1 MVRVLLSR
9 PSAILTMKVGFL
21 YKAHTFSDANP
32 RYGRHSMHLFL
43 EQLLNGMAIGSI
55 YALAT
60 LGLAL
65 VYGILRILHVAHAA
79 VYTVGAYLGLFFFK
93 MTQSL
98 LVACLGAM
106 ACCALVGVTIERL
119 VYFPLLKYP
128 PYVPLIAS
136 IAILLALEEVC
147 RLVAGP
153 YILTFPAPL
162 PFPAMHVFG
171 VHVPSS
177 VLTIFAVTGAILIFL
192 WVLTTRTE
200 TGLAMRAVSQ
210 DLAIA
215 GAMGIDAHA
224 VVSFTFALGSAIAAV
239 AGILVGI
246 YYNQVYA
253 TMGSVP
259 AYKTLALI
267 VVGGLGSVPGAVA
280 ASLLL
285 GVAETLL
292 IGYAHVPLPRDAL
305 AFIAM
310 IAVLMWRSEGLFGS
324 R

>member
-1 MVRVLLSR
+1 
-9 PSAILTMKVGFL
+9 
-21 YKAHTFSDANP
+21 
-32 RYGRHSMHLFL
+32 MHLFL
-43 EQLLNGMAIGSI
+43 EQLLNGVAIGSI
-55 YALAT
+55 YALVT

-79 VYTVGAYLGLFFFK
+79 VYTVGAYLGLLFFK
-93 MTQSL
+93 VSGSL
-98 LVACLGAM
+98 LVGCAGAM
-106 ACCALVGVTIERL
+106 AGCAVLGIAIERL
-119 VYFPLLKYP
+119 IYFPLLKYP

-153 YILTFPAPL
+153 YILTFPAKL
-162 PFPAMHVFG
+162 PFPSLNLLG
-171 VHVPSS
+171 VDIPSS
-177 VLTIFAVTGAILIFL
+177 VTGILCITAGILAFL
-192 WVLTTRTE
+192 WFLTTRTE
-200 TGLAMRAVSQ
+200 TGLAMRAVAQ
-210 DLAIA
+210 DLTIA
-215 GAMGIDAHA
+215 DAMGINSHA
-224 VVSFTFALGSAIAAV
+224 VVSLTFAVGSAIAAV

-246 YYNQVYA
+246 YYNQVYS

-259 AYKTLALI
+259 AYKTLAII

-285 GVAETLL
+285 GIAETLL
-292 IGYAHVPLPRDAL
+292 IGYAHIPLPRDAL
-305 AFIAM
+305 AFLAM

>member
-1 MVRVLLSR
+1 MR
-9 PSAILTMKVGFL
+9 
-21 YKAHTFSDANP
+21 
-32 RYGRHSMHLFL
+32 LFL
-43 EQLLNGMAIGSI
+43 EQLLNGVAIGSI
-55 YALAT
+55 YALVT

-79 VYTVGAYLGLFFFK
+79 VYTVGAYLGLLFFNL
-93 MTQSL
+93 TGSL
-98 LVACLGAM
+98 LWGTLAAMLG
-106 ACCALVGVTIERL
+106 CALLGIIIERL

-136 IAILLALEEVC
+136 IAILLGLEEVC
-147 RLVAGP
+147 RLIAGP
-153 YILTFPAPL
+153 HIRTFPAQL
-162 PFPAMHVFG
+162 PFPSLNLSGLHI
-171 VHVPSS
+171 PSS
-177 VLTIFAVTGAILIFL
+177 ALAIIAITTVILSVLWF
-192 WVLTTRTE
+192 LTTRTE

-210 DLAIA
+210 DMSIA
-215 GAMGIDAHA
+215 SAMGVDSHA
-224 VVSFTFALGSAIAAV
+224 VVSFTFALGSAIAAL

-259 AYKTLALI
+259 AYKTLAII

-285 GVAETLL
+285 GIAETLL

-310 IAVLMWRSEGLFGS
+310 VAVLMWRSEGLFGS